1 MGPRPASK
9 RPRVSGES
17 ASSSSMPASPVDT
30 SQMLKNFKELSLDNK
45 LETMFSC
52 LLDVKATNDRLLNAE
67 RTVKHIKE
75 TTQVNCRRIDLL
87 AYKSIDIES
96 RQRRNNLL
104 FWGIP
109 EGRDEDCIAEV
120 KYFLGDKLGL
130 DGDAI
135 SIQRAHRVG
144 RIQRRTLIGRSAN
157 TRNRPLIALFG
168 DYQDVELVLSNA
180 NKLQG
185 TPFGINRDYPREI
198 INARKTLLKEK
209 KDLKAKYPNANISIH
224 YPAKLMCDK
233 RVVKDMFP
241 NWFSVMKGDRLDS
254 NLGRDTSE
262 NSQQNDEG
270 GEVFDTESEYSDDGG
285 LNNVDM
291 ADSSAVAQG
300 HGPEPLPPALPK
312 TPPPSMSMG
321 PSLADGYLAERAKQ
335 AEHSDGVDHTHGT
348 NATENNPSTSSSR
361 PPDQQPTA

>member
-1 MGPRPASK
+1 M
-9 RPRVSGES
+9 
-17 ASSSSMPASPVDT
+17 
-30 SQMLKNFKELSLDNK
+30 
-45 LETMFSC
+45 
-52 LLDVKATNDRLLNAE
+52 
-67 RTVKHIKE
+67 
-75 TTQVNCRRIDLL
+75 
-87 AYKSIDIES
+87 
-96 RQRRNNLL
+96 
-104 FWGIP
+104 
-109 EGRDEDCIAEV
+109 
-120 KYFLGDKLGL
+120 
-130 DGDAI
+130 
-135 SIQRAHRVG
+135 
-144 RIQRRTLIGRSAN
+144 
-157 TRNRPLIALFG
+157 
-168 DYQDVELVLSNA
+168 LSNA

-262 NSQQNDEG
+262 SFQQNDEG

-285 LNNVDM
+285 INNVDM

-300 HGPEPLPPALPK
+300 RGSEPLPPALPK
-312 TPPPSMSMG
+312 TPPPSLSMG
-321 PSLADGYLAERAKQ
+321 PSLADGYLAMNERETAERAKQ
-335 AEHSDGVDHTHGT
+335 VECSDGVDHTHGT
-348 NATENNPSTSSSR
+348 NSTENNPSTSTSR